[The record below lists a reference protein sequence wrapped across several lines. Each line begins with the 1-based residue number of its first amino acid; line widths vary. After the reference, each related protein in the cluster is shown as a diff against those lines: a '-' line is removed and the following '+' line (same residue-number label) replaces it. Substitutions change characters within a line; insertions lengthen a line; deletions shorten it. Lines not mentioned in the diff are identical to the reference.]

1 MLKDE
6 YLTMADPAY
15 MQKQT
20 KLTESERSITVVK
33 LTEVCSKFKLKDETI
48 FLTVKLMDRYLS

>member
-1 MLKDE
+1 
-6 YLTMADPAY
+6 MADPAY

-20 KLTESERSITVVK
+20 KLTESERSITVDK

-48 FLTVKLMDRYLS
+48 FLTVNLMDRYLS